1 MRKAVYIDAGHGG
14 IDPGCPLGKTE
25 KYYNL
30 GVARELQKMLISQG
44 FEAEM
49 SRHGDQSVSL
59 KERCQMANA
68 YFQGHGGIFVS
79 IHHNASP
86 SSPAHGIETFY
97 HHGSANGW
105 KLAENIITGA
115 RVSLWEYDH
124 NIRGSKEGNL
134 YVLKHT
140 KAPAVLVEC
149 EFLTHDQRRLWIEKH
164 EQQWFRH
171 MAKVIFDGIK
181 LYYNNVTTQVSQV
194 K

>member
-1 MRKAVYIDAGHGG
+1 M
-14 IDPGCPLGKTE
+14 
-25 KYYNL
+25 
-30 GVARELQKMLISQG
+30 
-44 FEAEM
+44 
-49 SRHGDQSVSL
+49 
-59 KERCQMANA
+59 
-68 YFQGHGGIFVS
+68 S

-149 EFLTHDQRRLWIEKH
+149 EFLTGPKLAEIKNCSSAWVH
-164 EQQWFRH
+164 H
-171 MAKVIFDGIK
+171 MAKVLLRGIE
-181 LYYNNVTTQVSQV
+181 LTLR
-194 K
+194 